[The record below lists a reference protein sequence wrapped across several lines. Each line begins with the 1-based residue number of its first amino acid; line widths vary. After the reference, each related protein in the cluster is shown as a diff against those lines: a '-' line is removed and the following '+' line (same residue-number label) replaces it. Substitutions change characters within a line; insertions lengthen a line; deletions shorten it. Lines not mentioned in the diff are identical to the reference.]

1 MCAHSLVAVAIVAL
15 AVPRL
20 GSAQAIPSP
29 YRFIETRQEVSTFAG
44 WISPGTGR
52 FGYGPG
58 SGALAGVRY
67 GLDFGGPLSLE
78 GSGGALVSTR
88 DVVDPRRAEGNRV
101 IGETD
106 AVLAILDARLKLSL
120 DRWAHLERFPAVPHG
135 RGRAGV
141 GQFCREHPRAG
152 PVRGRSLRLRHH
164 LRGTARRGLRW
175 FLTDRVT
182 VRGDGLFYIW
192 SLEAPDG
199 FRDPERGFATVGA
212 SEWVDA
218 VSFAFALGYRF

>member
-120 DRWAHLERFPAVPHG
+120 TGGRTRNGFQPFLMVGAGLAWDSSAGSTLEQDLPAADRFDFG
-135 RGRAGV
+135 TTFV
-141 GQFCREHPRAG
+141 GQLGA
-152 PVRGRSLRLRHH
+152 
-164 LRGTARRGLRW
+164 GLRW

-182 VRGDGLFYIW
+182 VRGDGLLYIW